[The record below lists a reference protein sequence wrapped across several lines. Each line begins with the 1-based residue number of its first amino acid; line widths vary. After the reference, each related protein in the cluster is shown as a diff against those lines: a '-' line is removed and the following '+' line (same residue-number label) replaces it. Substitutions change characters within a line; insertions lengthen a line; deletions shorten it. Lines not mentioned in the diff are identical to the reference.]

1 MLSRN
6 GLQGVGCKVWS
17 ICRKSQWLKLGRA
30 FEDSFFPGKGGGRGG
45 GGAEFEQTSPQK
57 FKCPGGWWRG
67 GGGLKLRIDQ
77 HMREG
82 HLMMMMMMMMII
94 IIIII
99 IIVIIVTIIIA
110 LG

>member
-45 GGAEFEQTSPQK
+45 GGQNLNKPVLKSSNAQGA
-57 FKCPGGWWRG
+57 GGEG
-67 GGGLKLRIDQ
+67 GGV
-77 HMREG
+77 E
-82 HLMMMMMMMMII
+82 
-94 IIIII
+94 
-99 IIVIIVTIIIA
+99 A
-110 LG
+110 SN